1 MLAKSVESPSTAQ
14 ASTETELLQA
24 IATRDTDGDGLPDWE
39 EALYGTDSHMTDTF
53 RLGMTDGA
61 AVTKGLIVPKAIADI
76 AVTASSSPM
85 SLDGSLPPPPAEG
98 TLTAAFARNFF
109 TIYLAA
115 KEAKGGANL
124 SESEMVA
131 ISGQALESLKSTIA
145 IAPDYRSAKDLAVSG
160 FGADALKTFA
170 VSAEAVL
177 LKNTSNATTSEIN
190 YLKSALMSGDTT
202 AYPHIASIAKAYRDS
217 AVGLAVLPVP
227 RELAADA
234 LTLVNALMRM
244 SQIATDFTR
253 ADTDPL
259 ATMLALD
266 QYPRAVIALGTAFT
280 NIGRIYA
287 AAGVMLPDKT
297 PGASFVN
304 LIADITPTKP

>member
-1 MLAKSVESPSTAQ
+1 MGERLLPHWRIVAASLFSAVLVIGAYMLAKSVESPSTAQ

-190 YLKSALMSGDTT
+190 YLKSALLNGDTT

-217 AVGLAVLPVP
+217 AVGLAVLRVP
-227 RELAADA
+227 
-234 LTLVNALMRM
+234 
-244 SQIATDFTR
+244 
-253 ADTDPL
+253 
-259 ATMLALD
+259 
-266 QYPRAVIALGTAFT
+266 
-280 NIGRIYA
+280 
-287 AAGVMLPDKT
+287 
-297 PGASFVN
+297 
-304 LIADITPTKP
+304 